1 MRAFHVALVVNL
13 ALLVGAGGG
22 YAWWGRRVD
31 RLETELR
38 EARGRADQLAR
49 ELAAARPSGSAEGA
63 VQEWRV
69 RGIVRAV
76 VPGLNVIVISHEDI
90 PGYMPPMTMG
100 FRLASP
106 DIPQN
111 VRVGDAVRFTLRGT
125 PPSDV
130 ALTAIHPE

>member
-1 MRAFHVALVVNL
+1 VRALHVALIVNL
-13 ALLVGAGGG
+13 ALLVGAGWG
-22 YAWWGRRVD
+22 YAWWGRRVE

-49 ELAAARPSGSAEGA
+49 ELAAARPSGSDGGA

-90 PGYMPPMTMG
+90 PGYMPAMTMG

-111 VRVGDAVRFTLRGT
+111 VRAGDAVRFTLRGT
-125 PPSDV
+125 PPNDV
-130 ALTAIHPE
+130 MLTAIQPE